1 MIERG
6 FLHVGEYFQTQSG
19 GEVPA
24 PGRRPDK
31 ALPDGNTTNIHTG
44 AALAK
49 KSKAER
55 LNGFTFWY
63 VRRGDRFVGI
73 DVIRK
78 RPGGTITRIIM
89 IKVYESVN

>member
-19 GEVPA
+19 EA
-24 PGRRPDK
+24 KSLLLEDGRIR
-31 ALPDGNTTNIHTG
+31 LPDGNTTNIHTG

-55 LNGFTFWY
+55 LNGFTFWH
-63 VRRGDRFVGI
+63 VRRGDSLVGI
-73 DVIRK
+73 DVIREK
-78 RPGGTITRIIM
+78 ARRNDHSDNYDKSI
-89 IKVYESVN
+89 

>member
-19 GEVPA
+19 EA
-24 PGRRPDK
+24 KSLLLEDGRIR
-31 ALPDGNTTNIHTG
+31 LPDGNTTNIHTG

-78 RPGGTITRIIM
+78 KARRNDHSDNYDKSI
-89 IKVYESVN
+89 